1 MLQACII
8 QYTCFES
15 KTKDSVIKKL
25 TEIVRTC
32 NNTNKLNNNNNIQ
45 DLQMKKQQDEN
56 QLKFDTL
63 LSTLSTDF
71 INIDGKN
78 FEATIHLWMKEIAL
92 TLDAEIAVL
101 FRRNNKGRLYISDF
115 WRKEKKT
122 EPVIYDPAEAFP
134 YLTSAVLEGKLIVA
148 SSYKDLPAE
157 AEIDKKNLQNM
168 GTSSFLFFPLGTDK
182 HILGSFLFAYKSKII
197 SWDKV
202 FIKKLRF
209 IIHIFSTI
217 IKKEQDKKQLEE
229 RVQYES
235 LLANLSRDFVS
246 IKHSEIEDKITFWLH
261 KAADVLGSD
270 RALVFKLDKNNKF
283 YISTTWKS
291 EEGKD
296 IVPYDPEV
304 LFPWMNSQLR
314 NNNAVIIPDI
324 SAFPE
329 EAGIDRKN
337 MSVIGAVSVL
347 VLPIIVEDK
356 LLGALAFSS
365 TTPQF
370 NLTPE
375 LVQRFQII
383 SQTFASALLRYR
395 TEIKLAE
402 EKERLSVTL
411 KSIGDGVITTDI
423 FGNITLLNN
432 IAEKLTSW
440 ELKDARGKSISE
452 VFHIIDEKSEDLQ
465 ECPVDRVL
473 KTREIVTMLNHTML
487 IGKTGIKTP
496 IADSAAPIKDSDGN
510 MIGVIL
516 VFRDVTLE
524 KQREADI
531 LKLKKLESVG
541 ILAGGIAH
549 DFNNILTGI
558 LGNIDLAAI
567 SNSKPEELTK
577 YLNNA
582 SKGCKRAASLTQKL
596 LTFSKGGAPVKENAS
611 IGEIISESIEFI
623 LHGSKI
629 KAECIIPENLW
640 TSKVDK
646 DQINQVIQNL
656 TLNSIESM
664 ENGGVFTVSCKNRRF
679 STDHP
684 HSGNYIEINIK
695 DTGIGIDSENL
706 DKIFDPYFSTKEK
719 GSGLGL
725 AITHSIIHKHN
736 GFIDVKSNKGEGTEI
751 SLYLPA
757 DKNIKLKP
765 EQKVEQKKTSREN
778 SYSILILDDEEM
790 IRKILE
796 LSLKKM
802 GHNVVCSSNGKETI
816 EKFKK
821 GKFNLVILDITVP
834 GGMGGL
840 ETINQL
846 KIIDPDVRAIVSS
859 GYTGSPVISDYST
872 YGFCG
877 SLTKPYLFDELKTII
892 DKVMAT

>member
-1 MLQACII
+1 
-8 QYTCFES
+8 
-15 KTKDSVIKKL
+15 
-25 TEIVRTC
+25 
-32 NNTNKLNNNNNIQ
+32 
-45 DLQMKKQQDEN
+45 MKKQQNEN
-56 QLKFDTL
+56 QIKFDTL

-71 INIDGKN
+71 MNIDDKN
-78 FEATIHLWMKEIAL
+78 FEDTIHLWMKEIAL

-101 FRRNNKGRLYISDF
+101 FRRNNRGSLYISDF
-115 WRKEKKT
+115 WRKEDKT
-122 EPVIYDPAEAFP
+122 EPILYDPEEAFP
-134 YLTSAVLEGKLIVA
+134 YLTSAVLNGQVFSA
-148 SSYKDLPAE
+148 TSYKDLPEE
-157 AEIDKKNLQNM
+157 AVIDKRNLQKM
-168 GTSSFLFFPLGTDK
+168 GTSSFLFFPLGTDQ
-182 HILGSFLFAYKSKII
+182 HILGSFLFAYKSKIV

-209 IIHIFSTI
+209 IIHIFSSI
-217 IKKEQDKKQLEE
+217 IKKEQDKKQLED

-246 IKHSEIEDKITFWLH
+246 IKHSEIADKITYWLH
-261 KAADVLGSD
+261 KAAEVLGSD

-291 EEGKD
+291 EEGKN
-296 IVPYDPEV
+296 IIPYDPEE

-314 NNNAVIIPDI
+314 MNKAVIIPDM
-324 SAFPE
+324 SSFPE
-329 EAGIDRKN
+329 DARVDREN

-347 VLPIIVEDK
+347 VLPIVVEDK

-383 SQTFASALLRYR
+383 SQTFASAILRYK

-411 KSIGDGVITTDI
+411 ESIGDGVITTDTL
-423 FGNITLLNN
+423 GRITLLNN
-432 IAEKLTSW
+432 IAEKFTSW
-440 ELKDARGKSISE
+440 KSEDAKGKLISE
-452 VFHIIDEKSEDLQ
+452 VFNIIDERSGKQQ
-465 ECPVDRVL
+465 ECPVDIVL
-473 KTREIVTMLNHTML
+473 KSRKIVTLLNHTIL
-487 IGKTGIKTP
+487 ISKTGFKTP
-496 IADSAAPIKDSDGN
+496 IADSAAPIKDSEGVLL
-510 MIGVIL
+510 GVIL
-516 VFRDVTLE
+516 VFRDITLE
-524 KQREADI
+524 KQRESDI

-558 LGNIDLAAI
+558 LGNIDLAALG
-567 SNSKPEELTK
+567 NSKPKELKK

-611 IGEIISESIEFI
+611 IGEIITESIEFI

-664 ENGGVFTVSCKNRRF
+664 ENGGIFTVSCKNKSF
-679 STDHP
+679 STNHP

-695 DTGIGIDSENL
+695 DTGIGIDSENI
-706 DKIFDPYFSTKEK
+706 DKIFDPYFSTKEN

-736 GFIDVKSNKGEGTEI
+736 GFIDVKSNKGEGTEF

-757 DKNIKLKP
+757 DENIRLKP
-765 EQKVEQKKTSREN
+765 DLIAEQENISKKN

-790 IRKILE
+790 IRNILE
-796 LSLKKM
+796 LLLKKM
-802 GHNVVCSSNGKETI
+802 GHKVVCSSNGEETI
-816 EKFKK
+816 DKFKK
-821 GKFNLVILDITVP
+821 EKFNLVILDITVP
-834 GGMGGL
+834 GGMGGI
-840 ETINQL
+840 ETIKQL
-846 KIIDPDVRAIVSS
+846 KTIDPDVRAIVSS
-859 GYTGSPVISDYST
+859 GYASSPVISDYTT
-872 YGFCG
+872 YGFYG

-892 DKVMAT
+892 DKVMTT